1 MIRRSSN
8 LKKIFMT
15 SLKIITSTTREKSQ
29 GIKVA
34 RWITEFAKADTD
46 LDVELLDLRAIG
58 LPLMDE
64 PEHPRLGKYT
74 HDHTKEWSKKIAA
87 ADAFIIVLGEYNYG
101 YPAPIKNAID
111 YLFNEWTYKPVA
123 FVSYG
128 GISAG
133 LRSTQML
140 KQVVTTLNMM
150 PIAEQVNIP
159 LFAKLINEDGQF
171 VPDDAIERSA
181 LAMLKELKRWS
192 DAMKP
197 MRQQNA

>member
-1 MIRRSSN
+1 
-8 LKKIFMT
+8 MT

>member
-1 MIRRSSN
+1 
-8 LKKIFMT
+8 MT
-15 SLKIITSTTREKSQ
+15 RLKIITSTTREKSQ

-34 RWITEFAKADTD
+34 RWITEIAKADAE
-46 LDVELLDLRAIG
+46 LDVELLDLREID
-58 LPLMDE
+58 LPMMDE

-74 HDHTKEWSKKIAA
+74 HESTKEWSKKIAE

-111 YLFNEWTYKPVA
+111 HLFNEWRYKPVA

-140 KQVVTTLNMM
+140 KQVVTTLSMM
-150 PIAEQVNIP
+150 PVPDQVNIP
-159 LFAKLINEDGQF
+159 FFAQMINEDGEF
-171 VPDDAIERSA
+171 VPTDAIERSA
-181 LAMLKELKRWS
+181 HTMLKELKRWS
-192 DAMKP
+192 EAMKP
-197 MRQQNA
+197 MRA